1 MRAVLVAIFFTSSLA
16 ACSADPGRGQQ
27 AVPADWRAVN
37 FDPCCTIHVPPEF
50 REVPKPSGVRDPSFI
65 VVGNDATEIV
75 FEYRPQVG
83 FSEGPLGQQDWSQ
96 DRMKV
101 DGQEAD
107 LVSYAATD
115 AFAGGRTLRMRVRR
129 PEAQTHQSAPTPERG
144 MELGATANCR
154 TDADCDVARR
164 VFSLI
169 DLSDRRD

>member
-1 MRAVLVAIFFTSSLA
+1 MRAAIVAILFTSLIA
-16 ACSADPGRGQQ
+16 ACSADSGLGQQ
-27 AVPADWRAVN
+27 AVPANWRAVA
-37 FDPCCTIHVPPEF
+37 FDPCCTIHVPPTF

-75 FEYRPQVG
+75 FEYRPQVS
-83 FSEGPLGQQDWSQ
+83 FPEGPLGQQDWSQ

-115 AFAGGRTLRMRVRR
+115 AFVGGRTLRMRARR
-129 PEAQTHQSAPTPERG
+129 PEAQTHQSAPTPARG

-169 DLSDRRD
+169 NFSDSPG

>member
-1 MRAVLVAIFFTSSLA
+1 MRAVVVATFLTSSIA
-16 ACSADPGRGQQ
+16 ACSPDPGRGQQ
-27 AVPADWRAVN
+27 AVPADWRAVA
-37 FDPCCTIHVPPEF
+37 FDPCCTVHVPPEF

-65 VVGNDATEIV
+65 LVGNDATAVV

-83 FSEGPLGQQDWSQ
+83 FPEGPLGQQDWSH

-115 AFAGGRTLRMRVRR
+115 AFAGGKTVRMRVRR
-129 PEAQTHQSAPTPERG
+129 PEAPTHQSAPTPERG

-169 DLSDRRD
+169 ELSDSRN